1 MIKLLEKELL
11 LKCKREDLQLIREL
25 IPECEREYADI
36 MAREVNQE
44 NEGEEGPKVEYKT
57 KLTLVETEFLN
68 SEAAGKCGGIVL
80 TSLDKR
86 IVCDNTLE
94 SRLNLCFEELLPQIR
109 KTLFPQPEKVIKEEK
124 PKAQGHGHK
133 H

>member
-11 LKCKREDLQLIREL
+11 LKCKRDDLQLIREL
-25 IPECEREYADI
+25 IPECEEEYVEI
-36 MAREVNQE
+36 MAREVNQSE
-44 NEGEEGPKVEYKT
+44 TEEIQVEYRT
-57 KLTLVETEFLN
+57 RLILVETEFLN
-68 SEAAGKCGGIVL
+68 SETGGKCGGIVL
-80 TSLDKR
+80 TSLDKK

-109 KTLFPQPEKVIKEEK
+109 KTLFPQPEKVKKEVK
-124 PKAQGHGHK
+124 PKAEGHGHK

>member
-11 LKCKREDLQLIREL
+11 LKCKRDDLQLIREL
-25 IPECEREYADI
+25 IPECEQEYVEI
-36 MAREVNQE
+36 MAREVNQIE
-44 NEGEEGPKVEYKT
+44 TEEVKVEYNT
-57 KLTLVETEFLN
+57 KLILVETEFLN
-68 SEAAGKCGGIVL
+68 SEAGGKCGGIVL
-80 TSLDKR
+80 TSKDKK

-109 KTLFPQPEKVIKEEK
+109 KTLFPQPEKVKKVEK
-124 PKAQGHGHK
+124 PKADAHGHK